1 MMTDRKG
8 GGLSPG
14 GMAWSMFEGARN
26 PYVVL
31 VIIYVF
37 MPYFANVVVG
47 DPVRGQQ
54 AVATYGQWAG
64 IIVALT
70 APFLGASIDKL
81 GPRKPLLFG
90 VTALMV
96 PLIWSLWFTRADHR
110 GLSVGAVIVIA
121 GALNVLISYSEVLH
135 NSMLVRAAGV
145 RNAHAASALALV
157 IGNAVSVAVLIF
169 VLWAFVLPGVLP
181 LGFIPHAP
189 LFGLDPRSHEPARIV
204 APIAACILAVGAIP
218 LFLFTPDAPPTG
230 LPIARALAEG
240 GQALMAMLRSLKGQR
255 DATVFL
261 LSRML
266 YIDAMT
272 AVLLFAGVYAGGVM
286 HWGALPLLGYGILL
300 SILAVLGGVAGG
312 VLDQVVGPKR
322 AVQIEIGA
330 TAAGA
335 DRADRH
341 GPGPHPV
348 LLALR
353 PQGPPA
359 AMGLPDVPDPAGS
372 GLSADQLRR
381 VGGHHRLLR
390 LQPHAADPADAAGR
404 DRLLLRPLRPV
415 RDGDGVDRLGPG
427 AGDDQGL
434 RDPAGGLRRPGRA
447 DVAGLR
453 RADVRA
459 RRRRGSRRHRGGPG
473 LMTQDQGGR
482 SPSAG
487 RRPPGRDVA

>member
-1 MMTDRKG
+1 
-8 GGLSPG
+8 
-14 GMAWSMFEGARN
+14 MFEGARN

-230 LPIARALAEG
+230 LPIGRALAEG

-330 TAAGA
+330 TAAGLIA
-335 DRADRH
+335 LIGMAPDRILFFWRYVPKD
-341 GPGPHPV
+341 HPPLWAFPMFQTLPEV
-348 LLALR
+348 VYLLISFAVSVAITGSYASSRTLLTR
-353 PQGPPA
+353 LTPPA
-359 AMGLPDVPDPAGS
+359 ETGSFFGLYALSGTATVWIGS
-372 GLSADQLRR
+372 ALVLVTTKAFGTQQAAFVALAVLMSLGFVGLMF
-381 VGGHHRLLR
+381 V
-390 LQPHAADPADAAGR
+390 
-404 DRLLLRPLRPV
+404 
-415 RDGDGVDRLGPG
+415 
-427 AGDDQGL
+427 
-434 RDPAGGLRRPGRA
+434 
-447 DVAGLR
+447 
-453 RADVRA
+453 
-459 RRRRGSRRHRGGPG
+459 RGGG
-473 LMTQDQGGR
+473 
-482 SPSAG
+482 
-487 RRPPGRDVA
+487 VAQADTGAAPAS